1 MHTADVIHAHVPE
14 IVKKLPASDWLGYRY
29 AINKLSG
36 VWLIINYKVIASAG
50 EPGVARRLG
59 ESCYSG

>member
-1 MHTADVIHAHVPE
+1 MPV
-14 IVKKLPASDWLGYRY
+14 SDWLGYRY

-50 EPGVARRLG
+50 EPGVARHLG
-59 ESCYSG
+59 ESCLLRIGTLSANF